1 MKETNNEM
9 VITGKKTVRALVL
22 STLGLISSILL
33 SVAVLAIS
41 VKLFGVENLDPVIAG
56 ERIGLGVWL
65 IGIVC
70 AIVRTVRKK

>member
-22 STLGLISSILL
+22 STLGLVSSILL
-33 SVAVLAIS
+33 SIAVLAIS
-41 VKLFGVENLDPVIAG
+41 VKLFGIENLDPVIAG

-65 IGIVC
+65 FGIVC
-70 AIVRTVRKK
+70 VIVRTVRKK